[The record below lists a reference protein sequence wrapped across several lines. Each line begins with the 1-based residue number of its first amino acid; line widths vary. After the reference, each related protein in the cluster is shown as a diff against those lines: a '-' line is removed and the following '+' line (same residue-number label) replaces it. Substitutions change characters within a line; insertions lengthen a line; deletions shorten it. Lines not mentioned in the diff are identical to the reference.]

1 MKQKIV
7 TGLVMLIL
15 ATLNGYSQPLFYSQS
30 LQNLY
35 YSLPVACRAEHPVTD
50 TVVSCA
56 GILSGITVPVAYG
69 WDGYGILAHM
79 GYRFLPGEA
88 TQNFH
93 PAVVRFMER
102 EMLALLAVDNL
113 EQKLTMNRDNGML
126 VALNGNTPQK
136 SFYRSHTG
144 LPLLLQRVSGM
155 DVHYEEGRQYRVDLN
170 CGQGQTLTFH
180 FVADAELLS
189 DMDKKERDDRIA
201 AQLSH
206 HRAKT
211 KIQHIPACSD
221 ATMQVHNDSA
231 FVCKGGSFIIP
242 QLNGN
247 LYYTKS
253 DDELK
258 LAFGINWITETLS
271 NALLAPSERKY
282 TMQVTQRVY
291 GGIVHRYEVNSHD
304 FFDYFSYEYER
315 FFGIETLERDVLT
328 GTLILANKNAG
339 HIHLAYISVS
349 VWDLLNGG
357 TMNIQLNANIP
368 QHNIQTLFGGK
379 KEISN

>member
-35 YSLPVACRAEHPVTD
+35 YSLPASCRTEHPVAD
-50 TVVSCA
+50 TVVLCT
-56 GILSGITVPVAYG
+56 GILSGVTVPVAYG

-93 PAVVRFMER
+93 TAVVRFMER
-102 EMLALLAVDNL
+102 ELLALLSTDDL
-113 EQKLTMNRDNGML
+113 PQKITNNRDNGFF
-126 VALNGNTPQK
+126 VALNGNTPQQ
-136 SFYRSHTG
+136 SFYRNQ
-144 LPLLLQRVSGM
+144 LPNLLQRVSGM
-155 DVHYEEGRQYRVDLN
+155 NVSYEDRRQYRVDLN
-170 CGQGQTLTFH
+170 CGQGQTLTFR

-206 HRAKT
+206 HRART
-211 KIQHIPACSD
+211 NTLHIPSCSD
-221 ATMQVHNDSA
+221 ATMQIHNDSA
-231 FVCKGGSFIIP
+231 FLCKGGSFIIP

-253 DDELK
+253 DGELK
-258 LAFGINWITETLS
+258 LAFGINWIAETLS
-271 NALLAPSERKY
+271 NALLAPSERDY

-291 GGIVHRYEVNSHD
+291 GGIVHRYEVNSRD
-304 FFDYFSYEYER
+304 FFDYFSDEYDR
-315 FFGIETLERDVLT
+315 FFGIETIERDILT
-328 GTLILANKNAG
+328 GTLVLASKNAG

-349 VWDLLNGG
+349 AWDLLNGG

-368 QHNIQTLFGGK
+368 QHNVQTLFGGK
-379 KEISN
+379 REIIN